1 MLGNEVRQRS
11 IAMIARF
18 GLAPLVGPFE
28 DDFRLIAAAEAAG
41 FASGWTND
49 GTIDA
54 YVRLAA
60 YLSRSERMVFGS
72 GAVIQ
77 PLRNPVTHAAA
88 ARDLAELSGGRA
100 IIGVGSGVKG
110 QLNTYY
116 GIFGDQAEHPAPRMR
131 EFIRLF
137 RLLTTPPANGVVRFE
152 GRFFTLAAARGRS
165 GRHRIPLY
173 LAAVNRHMLT
183 VAGELADGLIGHPIT
198 SFSYLRDVVVPTV
211 TAALTRAGRARSQ
224 FEFASYLLTAIN
236 ADRALAQRDV
246 AISLGFYLSPRA
258 FDCIFDHNGWEEE
271 KVTVRQAF
279 RSGNL
284 EQLAQAVTPRMVEAC
299 CLFGTPDEV
308 RDQLRRYDGL
318 LDHVILYS
326 PGHLVPRERQY
337 ANFFR
342 IVETFAH

>member
-1 MLGNEVRQRS
+1 
-11 IAMIARF
+11 MIARF
-18 GLAPLVGPFE
+18 GIAPLTGPFV
-28 DDFRLIAAAEAAG
+28 DDFRLIAAAEEAG

-49 GTIDA
+49 GTVDG

-60 YLSRSERMVFGS
+60 YVARTRRMIFGT

-77 PLRNPVTHAAA
+77 PLRNPITHVGA
-88 ARDLAELSGGRA
+88 ARDLAELSDGRV

-131 EFIRLF
+131 EFVQLF
-137 RLLTTPPANGVVRFE
+137 KLLTDPSREGPVTFD
-152 GRFFTLAAARGRS
+152 GRFFKLAAGRARPWRQ
-165 GRHRIPLY
+165 RIPIY
-173 LAAVNRHMLT
+173 VAAVNRQMLNVT
-183 VAGELADGLIGHPIT
+183 GELADGLIGHPI
-198 SFSYLRDVVVPTV
+198 SSHDYLKNVIVPTITNAV
-211 TAALTRAGRARSQ
+211 ARAGRERSS
-224 FEFASYLLTAIN
+224 FEFAGYILTAIN
-236 ADRALAQRDV
+236 EDRELAKRDV

-258 FDCIFDHNGWEEE
+258 FDCIFDESGWEKE

-284 EQLAQAVTPRMVEAC
+284 ENLASAVTERMLDAC
-299 CLFGTPDEV
+299 TLYGTADEV
-308 RDQLRRYDGL
+308 RAKLARYEGL

-326 PGHLVPRERQY
+326 PGHLVPKERQY

-342 IVETFAH
+342 IVETFGR